1 MHRRSSSGVKHHQ
14 DDKAGKKVAGGREVH
29 SPGGTAQI
37 RRRLVLWGFSLAV
50 TLTGCT
56 MSAAGPAP
64 SDHPS
69 QVLPTPGPPHLPI
82 SQIAQGGQA
91 ESQAAGTWPDTGSLR
106 GEAATPD
113 PLGGV
118 TDVVLSRV
126 KDSGVLVPIL
136 MYHSISHNPGNRLC
150 VDPATF
156 AQQME
161 WLTQNGYT
169 AVTLAD
175 LLKAWTGREV
185 LPAKPVVITFD
196 DGYKDVMTAAYPVL
210 KKLGLR
216 ATVFVITGSVGK
228 PNYVSWE
235 DLESGER
242 EGIFDVESH
251 TVHHLNLASLPK
263 PLAIQEL
270 RTSKVAIEER
280 LHKPVYAL
288 CYPAG
293 SYDPAV
299 EKDAEETGYLVA
311 VTTRPGPASLS
322 QGRYALHR
330 LRISGGERLTN
341 FAAALRS
348 LDIKTATG
356 PGVAGR
362 VTQP

>member
-1 MHRRSSSGVKHHQ
+1 MHRRRSLGARQHQ
-14 DDKAGKKVAGGREVH
+14 DSKAGKKVGGGREVH
-29 SPGGTAQI
+29 APRGTAQI

-56 MSAAGPAP
+56 MSAEGPAP

-69 QVLPTPGPPHLPI
+69 QVLPTPGPPHLPV
-82 SQIAQGGQA
+82 SQIARGGQA
-91 ESQAAGTWPDTGSLR
+91 ESPAAGTWSEIGSS
-106 GEAATPD
+106 GGGAAIPD

-118 TDVVLSRV
+118 TDDVLNRV
-126 KDSGVLVPIL
+126 KHSGVLVPIL

-156 AQQME
+156 AEQME

-175 LLKAWTGREV
+175 LLKAWAGREV

-210 KKLGLR
+210 KNLGLR
-216 ATVFVITGSVGK
+216 ATVFVITDFVGK

-270 RTSKVAIEER
+270 QASKATIEEH
-280 LHKPVYAL
+280 LHKSVYAL

-311 VTTRPGPASLS
+311 VTTRSGPASLS

-330 LRISGGERLTN
+330 LRISGGESLTS
-341 FAAALRS
+341 FAAAIGS

-356 PGVAGR
+356 PGMAGR